1 MMKHTIV
8 LELARRMKMEND
20 SLQYQL
26 TEARNVLQKLDRKAA
41 RIEAIHEM
49 LDVVNSMLNNYEP
62 EED

>member
-8 LELARRMKMEND
+8 MELARRMKMEND

-49 LDVVNSMLNNYEP
+49 LAVVDTMMTNHEH
-62 EED
+62 ED

>member
-49 LDVVNSMLNNYEP
+49 LVVVNTMMTNHEH
-62 EED
+62 ED